1 MKVYTDII
9 YIWKDDKLV
18 QTDSQSFDYEG
29 EVTQCHEKYHKILG
43 RKINSP
49 HSHGTGSQEVSDMA
63 DAATTN
69 MANVGLD
76 KPGGDVKKQIT
87 DPVRNWSKKLE
98 HHVWG
103 NEYPGRG
110 PGGDDSDNQNQLA
123 ALNRS
128 RKTRLGPGR
137 EGEDKDSDERRG
149 LTNMS
154 MGTLLTQGQKAKKLP
169 TA

>member
-1 MKVYTDII
+1 MKVYTEIN

-29 EVTQCHEKYHKILG
+29 EVDQCHTRKTYLG
-43 RKINSP
+43 INIP
-49 HSHGTGSQEVSDMA
+49 HSHGGVTG
-63 DAATTN
+63 AATEEMTRVQDKATSWAKRNN
-69 MANVGLD
+69 MD
-76 KPGGDVKKQIT
+76 KPGGSVKSQVTDVVRKWST
-87 DPVRNWSKKLE
+87 DAEKML
-98 HHVWG
+98 WG
-103 NEYPGRG
+103 HSSADNP
-110 PGGDDSDNQNQLA
+110 PAANSDDSEALA
-123 ALNRS
+123 LLNRS